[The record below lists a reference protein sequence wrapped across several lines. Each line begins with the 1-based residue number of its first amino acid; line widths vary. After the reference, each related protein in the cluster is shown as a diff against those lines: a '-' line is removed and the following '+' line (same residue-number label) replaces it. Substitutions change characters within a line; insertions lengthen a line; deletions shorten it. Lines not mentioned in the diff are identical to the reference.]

1 MHKKNVCSRK
11 VLNRRFL
18 YAILSTGKR
27 NYSVRKEQTVLVNL
41 HVKNLA
47 IIDEVEVDFSDRLN
61 VLTGETGAGKSIIIG
76 SINLA
81 LGQKSPKDVIRKG
94 ADYALV
100 ELTFRADTERQRALV
115 EEMGISMEDD
125 EILISRKIMAGRS
138 VNRIN
143 GESVTL
149 AMIRRIAD
157 IMIDIHGQNEQQS
170 LLHSAKH
177 MEIVDRYAREELGD
191 RITRMA
197 DGYREYQRLQQELSQ
212 HEVPE
217 EERLREISFM
227 KYELEEIEQ
236 VSLMHGEEEQLAEQ
250 YRMLSNATEIA
261 SGLGEIYGMTGEGN
275 ATAAEQLGQS
285 LRILHK
291 LSEYSPQ
298 MEEFANQLSDIDSLL
313 TDFNRDI
320 SDYMSDFETGGERFA
335 EVEARLDLVRTI
347 KAKYGATTAQVQ
359 EYADKLQE
367 KLMKYEEYEQ
377 YREELLKRLDEQET
391 ALKSLADEITAIRQK
406 VSRRLEKEIIKA
418 LKELNFL
425 QVQFEIAVRPLDHLN
440 SQGQDE
446 VEFMLSTNPG
456 MDLKPI
462 GDAASG
468 GELSRIMLAVKAVL
482 AQHDEIPTLIFDEID
497 VGISGRTAQM
507 VAEKMAYIGMTH
519 QVICI
524 SHLAQIGAMADS
536 HYLIEKTS
544 RNEHTSTDIRL
555 LDEKESVGELAR
567 ILGGVE
573 ITDSVRE
580 SAAEMK
586 QMAEQVKVTL
596 RA

>member
-236 VSLMHGEEEQLAEQ
+236 ASLMHGEEEQLAEQ

-377 YREELLKRLDEQET
+377 YREELLKSLTQQET
-391 ALKSLADEITAIRQK
+391 TLKSLADEITAIRQK
-406 VSRRLEKEIIKA
+406 VSHRLEKEIIKA

-596 RA
+596 QA

>member
-125 EILISRKIMAGRS
+125 EILISRTSMAGRS

-236 VSLMHGEEEQLAEQ
+236 ASLMHGEEEQLAEQ

-377 YREELLKRLDEQET
+377 YREELLKSLTQQET
-391 ALKSLADEITAIRQK
+391 TLKSLADEITAIRQK
-406 VSRRLEKEIIKA
+406 VSHRLEKEIIKA

>member
-236 VSLMHGEEEQLAEQ
+236 ASLMHGEEEQLAEQ

-275 ATAAEQLGQS
+275 ATVAEQLGQS

-377 YREELLKRLDEQET
+377 YREELLKSLTQQET
-391 ALKSLADEITAIRQK
+391 TLKSLADEITAIRQK
-406 VSRRLEKEIIKA
+406 VSHRLEKEIIKA

-586 QMAEQVKVTL
+586 QMAEKVKVTL

>member
-11 VLNRRFL
+11 ALNRRFL

-236 VSLMHGEEEQLAEQ
+236 ASLMHGEEEQLAEQ

-377 YREELLKRLDEQET
+377 YREELLKSLTQQET
-391 ALKSLADEITAIRQK
+391 TLKSLADEITAIRQK
-406 VSRRLEKEIIKA
+406 VSHRLEKEIIKA

>member
-1 MHKKNVCSRK
+1 M
-11 VLNRRFL
+11 
-18 YAILSTGKR
+18 
-27 NYSVRKEQTVLVNL
+27 LVNL

-47 IIDEVEVDFSDRLN
+47 IIDEVEVDFSDCLN

-94 ADYALV
+94 AEYALV
-100 ELTFRADTERQRALV
+100 ELTFRADTQRQRELV
-115 EEMGISMEDD
+115 REMGISMEED

-149 AMIRRIAD
+149 SMIRRIAD

-177 MEIVDRYAREELGD
+177 MEIVDHYAREELGD
-191 RITRMA
+191 RLTRMEE
-197 DGYREYQRLQQELSQ
+197 GYRVYQELQQELSGQ
-212 HEVPE
+212 EIPE

-236 VSLMHGEEEQLAEQ
+236 AALVSGEEERLDEQ
-250 YRMLSNATEIA
+250 YRELSNATSIA
-261 SGLGEIYGMTGEGN
+261 AGLGEIYSMTGEGD
-275 ATAAEQLGQS
+275 ATVAEQLGQS
-285 LRILHK
+285 VRILHK
-291 LSEYSPQ
+291 LSEFSPQ
-298 MEEFANQLSDIDSLL
+298 MEEFCGQLSEIDSLL

-320 SDYMSDFETGGERFA
+320 SDYMSDFETGGEQLA
-335 EVEARLDLVRTI
+335 EVEGRLDLVRTI

-359 EYADKLQE
+359 AYAEKLQE
-367 KLMKYEEYEQ
+367 KLARYEEYEE
-377 YREELLKRLDEQET
+377 YRESLRQRLDEQEQT
-391 ALKSLADEITAIRQK
+391 LKTLAEEITRIRRK
-406 VSRRLEKEIIKA
+406 VSRRLEKEIVKA

-425 QVQFEIAVRPLDHLN
+425 QVQFEIAVRPLGHMN
-440 SQGQDE
+440 RYGQDE

-456 MDLKPI
+456 MDMKPI
-462 GDAASG
+462 GEAASG

-507 VAEKMAYIGMTH
+507 VAEKMSYIGNTH

-524 SHLAQIGAMADS
+524 SHLAQIAAMADA
-536 HYLIEKTS
+536 HYLIEKS
-544 RNEHTSTDIRL
+544 SQKDHTSTDIRM
-555 LDEKESVGELAR
+555 LDTEESVNELAR

-586 QMAEQVKVTL
+586 QMAEQVKSGL

>member
-191 RITRMA
+191 RIMRMA

-236 VSLMHGEEEQLAEQ
+236 AALMHGEEEQLAEQ

-377 YREELLKRLDEQET
+377 YREELLKSLTQQET
-391 ALKSLADEITAIRQK
+391 TLKSLADEITAIRQK
-406 VSRRLEKEIIKA
+406 VSHRLEKEIIKA

>member
-197 DGYREYQRLQQELSQ
+197 NGYREYQRLQQELSQ

-236 VSLMHGEEEQLAEQ
+236 ASLMHGEEEQLAEQ

-377 YREELLKRLDEQET
+377 YREELLKSLTQQET
-391 ALKSLADEITAIRQK
+391 TLKSLADEITAIRQK
-406 VSRRLEKEIIKA
+406 VSHRLEKEIIKA

>member
-1 MHKKNVCSRK
+1 M
-11 VLNRRFL
+11 
-18 YAILSTGKR
+18 
-27 NYSVRKEQTVLVNL
+27 LVNL

-236 VSLMHGEEEQLAEQ
+236 ASLMHGEEEQLAEQ
-250 YRMLSNATEIA
+250 YRMLSTATEIA

-377 YREELLKRLDEQET
+377 YREALLKSLTQQET
-391 ALKSLADEITAIRQK
+391 TLKSLADEITAIRQK
-406 VSRRLEKEIIKA
+406 VSHRLEKEIIKA

-586 QMAEQVKVTL
+586 QMAEKVKVTL

>member
-1 MHKKNVCSRK
+1 M
-11 VLNRRFL
+11 
-18 YAILSTGKR
+18 
-27 NYSVRKEQTVLVNL
+27 LVNL

-236 VSLMHGEEEQLAEQ
+236 ASLMHGEEEQLAEQ

-377 YREELLKRLDEQET
+377 YREELLKSLTQQET
-391 ALKSLADEITAIRQK
+391 TLKSLAVEITAIRQK
-406 VSRRLEKEIIKA
+406 VSRRLEKEIIKT

-468 GELSRIMLAVKAVL
+468 GEL
-482 AQHDEIPTLIFDEID
+482 DEIPTLIFDEID

>member
-11 VLNRRFL
+11 ALNRRFL

-236 VSLMHGEEEQLAEQ
+236 ASLMHGEEEQLAEQ

-377 YREELLKRLDEQET
+377 YREELLKSLTQQET
-391 ALKSLADEITAIRQK
+391 TLKSLADEITAIRQK

>member
-236 VSLMHGEEEQLAEQ
+236 ASLMHGEEEQLAEQ
-250 YRMLSNATEIA
+250 YRMLSNAAEIA

-377 YREELLKRLDEQET
+377 YREELLKSLTQQET
-391 ALKSLADEITAIRQK
+391 TLKSLAVEITAIRQK

>member
-94 ADYALV
+94 TDYALV

-236 VSLMHGEEEQLAEQ
+236 ASLMHGEEEQLAEQ

-377 YREELLKRLDEQET
+377 YREELLKSLTQQET
-391 ALKSLADEITAIRQK
+391 TLKSLADEITAIRQK
-406 VSRRLEKEIIKA
+406 VSHRLEKEIIKA

>member
-1 MHKKNVCSRK
+1 M
-11 VLNRRFL
+11 NRRFL

-236 VSLMHGEEEQLAEQ
+236 ASLMHGEEEQLAEQ

-320 SDYMSDFETGGERFA
+320 SDYMSDFEIGGERFA

-377 YREELLKRLDEQET
+377 YREELLKSLTQQET
-391 ALKSLADEITAIRQK
+391 TLKSLADEITAIRQK
-406 VSRRLEKEIIKA
+406 VSHRLEKEIIKA

-596 RA
+596 QA

>member
-177 MEIVDRYAREELGD
+177 MEIVDRYAREELG
-191 RITRMA
+191 
-197 DGYREYQRLQQELSQ
+197 
-212 HEVPE
+212 
-217 EERLREISFM
+217 EI
-227 KYELEEIEQ
+227 
-236 VSLMHGEEEQLAEQ
+236 
-250 YRMLSNATEIA
+250 
-261 SGLGEIYGMTGEGN
+261 
-275 ATAAEQLGQS
+275 
-285 LRILHK
+285 
-291 LSEYSPQ
+291 
-298 MEEFANQLSDIDSLL
+298 
-313 TDFNRDI
+313 
-320 SDYMSDFETGGERFA
+320 
-335 EVEARLDLVRTI
+335 
-347 KAKYGATTAQVQ
+347 
-359 EYADKLQE
+359 
-367 KLMKYEEYEQ
+367 
-377 YREELLKRLDEQET
+377 
-391 ALKSLADEITAIRQK
+391 
-406 VSRRLEKEIIKA
+406 
-418 LKELNFL
+418 
-425 QVQFEIAVRPLDHLN
+425 
-440 SQGQDE
+440 
-446 VEFMLSTNPG
+446 
-456 MDLKPI
+456 
-462 GDAASG
+462 
-468 GELSRIMLAVKAVL
+468 
-482 AQHDEIPTLIFDEID
+482 
-497 VGISGRTAQM
+497 GRAH
-507 VAEKMAYIGMTH
+507 V
-519 QVICI
+519 
-524 SHLAQIGAMADS
+524 
-536 HYLIEKTS
+536 
-544 RNEHTSTDIRL
+544 
-555 LDEKESVGELAR
+555 
-567 ILGGVE
+567 
-573 ITDSVRE
+573 
-580 SAAEMK
+580 
-586 QMAEQVKVTL
+586 
-596 RA
+596 

>member
-1 MHKKNVCSRK
+1 M
-11 VLNRRFL
+11 
-18 YAILSTGKR
+18 
-27 NYSVRKEQTVLVNL
+27 LVNL

-236 VSLMHGEEEQLAEQ
+236 ASLMHGEEEQLAEQ

-377 YREELLKRLDEQET
+377 YREELLKSLTQQET
-391 ALKSLADEITAIRQK
+391 TLKSLADEITAIRQK

-519 QVICI
+519 QVIYI

>member
-11 VLNRRFL
+11 ALNRRFL

-236 VSLMHGEEEQLAEQ
+236 ASLMHGEEEQLAEQ

-335 EVEARLDLVRTI
+335 EVGARLDLVRTI

-377 YREELLKRLDEQET
+377 YREELLKSLTQQET
-391 ALKSLADEITAIRQK
+391 TLKSLADEITAIRQK

>member
-1 MHKKNVCSRK
+1 M
-11 VLNRRFL
+11 
-18 YAILSTGKR
+18 
-27 NYSVRKEQTVLVNL
+27 LVNL

-47 IIDEVEVDFSDRLN
+47 IIDEVEVDFSDCLN

-81 LGQKSPKDVIRKG
+81 LGQKSTKDVIRKG
-94 ADYALV
+94 AEYALV
-100 ELTFRADTERQRALV
+100 ELTFRADTQRQRELV
-115 EEMGISMEDD
+115 REMGISMEED

-149 AMIRRIAD
+149 SMIRRIAD

-191 RITRMA
+191 RLTRMEE
-197 DGYREYQRLQQELSQ
+197 GYRVYQELQQELSGQ
-212 HEVPE
+212 EIPE

-236 VSLMHGEEEQLAEQ
+236 AALVSGEEECLDEQ
-250 YRMLSNATEIA
+250 YRELSNATSIA
-261 SGLGEIYGMTGEGN
+261 AGLGEIYSLTGEGD
-275 ATAAEQLGQS
+275 ATVAEQLGQS
-285 LRILHK
+285 VRILHK
-291 LSEYSPQ
+291 LSEFSPQ
-298 MEEFANQLSDIDSLL
+298 MEEFCGQLSEIDSLL

-320 SDYMSDFETGGERFA
+320 SDYMSDFETGGEQLA
-335 EVEARLDLVRTI
+335 EVEGRLDLVRTI

-359 EYADKLQE
+359 AYAEKLQE
-367 KLMKYEEYEQ
+367 KLARYEEYEE
-377 YREELLKRLDEQET
+377 YRESLRQRLDEQEQT
-391 ALKSLADEITAIRQK
+391 LKTLAEEITRIRRK
-406 VSRRLEKEIIKA
+406 VSRRLEKEIVKA

-425 QVQFEIAVRPLDHLN
+425 QVQFEIAVRPLGHMN
-440 SQGQDE
+440 RYGQDE

-456 MDLKPI
+456 MDMKPI
-462 GDAASG
+462 GEAASG

-507 VAEKMAYIGMTH
+507 VAEKMSYIGNTH

-524 SHLAQIGAMADS
+524 SHLA
-536 HYLIEKTS
+536 HF
-544 RNEHTSTDIRL
+544 
-555 LDEKESVGELAR
+555 
-567 ILGGVE
+567 
-573 ITDSVRE
+573 
-580 SAAEMK
+580 
-586 QMAEQVKVTL
+586 
-596 RA
+596 

>member
-94 ADYALV
+94 TDYALV

-236 VSLMHGEEEQLAEQ
+236 ASLMHGEEEQLAEQ

-377 YREELLKRLDEQET
+377 YREELLKSLTQQET
-391 ALKSLADEITAIRQK
+391 TLKSLADEITAIRQK

-586 QMAEQVKVTL
+586 QMAEKVKVTL

>member
-11 VLNRRFL
+11 ALNRRFL

-212 HEVPE
+212 HEVSE

-236 VSLMHGEEEQLAEQ
+236 ASLMHGEEEQLAEQ

-377 YREELLKRLDEQET
+377 YREELLKSLTQQET
-391 ALKSLADEITAIRQK
+391 TLKSLADEITAIRQK
-406 VSRRLEKEIIKA
+406 VSHRLEKEIIKA

>member
-11 VLNRRFL
+11 ALNRRFL

-236 VSLMHGEEEQLAEQ
+236 ASLMHGEEEQLAEQ

-377 YREELLKRLDEQET
+377 YREELLKSLTQQEITLKRL
-391 ALKSLADEITAIRQK
+391 AGEITAIRQK

-425 QVQFEIAVRPLDHLN
+425 QVQFEITVRPLDHLN

-586 QMAEQVKVTL
+586 QMAEKVKVTL

>member
-236 VSLMHGEEEQLAEQ
+236 ASLMHGEEEQLAEQ

-377 YREELLKRLDEQET
+377 YREELLKSLTQQET
-391 ALKSLADEITAIRQK
+391 TLKSLADEITAIRQK
-406 VSRRLEKEIIKA
+406 VSHRLEKEIIKA

-586 QMAEQVKVTL
+586 QMAEKVKVTL

>member
-1 MHKKNVCSRK
+1 
-11 VLNRRFL
+11 
-18 YAILSTGKR
+18 
-27 NYSVRKEQTVLVNL
+27 VLVNL

-236 VSLMHGEEEQLAEQ
+236 ASLMHGEEEQLAEQ
-250 YRMLSNATEIA
+250 YRMLSNAAEIA

-377 YREELLKRLDEQET
+377 YREELLKSLTQQET
-391 ALKSLADEITAIRQK
+391 TLKSLADEITAIRQK

>member
-236 VSLMHGEEEQLAEQ
+236 ASLMHGEEEQLAEQ

-377 YREELLKRLDEQET
+377 YREELLKSLTQQET
-391 ALKSLADEITAIRQK
+391 TLKSLAVEITAIRQK

-536 HYLIEKTS
+536 HYLIVKTS

-586 QMAEQVKVTL
+586 QMAEKVKVTL

>member
-1 MHKKNVCSRK
+1 MHKKNACSRK

-236 VSLMHGEEEQLAEQ
+236 ASLMHGEEEQLAEQ

-377 YREELLKRLDEQET
+377 YREELLKSLTQQET
-391 ALKSLADEITAIRQK
+391 TLKSLADEITAIRQK
-406 VSRRLEKEIIKA
+406 VSHRLEKEIIKA

>member
-11 VLNRRFL
+11 ALNRRFL

-236 VSLMHGEEEQLAEQ
+236 ASLMHGEEEQLAEQ

-347 KAKYGATTAQVQ
+347 KAKYGATTVQVQ

-377 YREELLKRLDEQET
+377 YREELLKSLTQQEITLKRL
-391 ALKSLADEITAIRQK
+391 AGEITAIRQK

-586 QMAEQVKVTL
+586 QMAEKVKVTL

>member
-1 MHKKNVCSRK
+1 MHEKNVCSRK

-170 LLHSAKH
+170 LLYSAKH

-236 VSLMHGEEEQLAEQ
+236 ASLMHGEEEQLEEQ

-275 ATAAEQLGQS
+275 ATATEQLGQS

-377 YREELLKRLDEQET
+377 YREELLKSLTQQET
-391 ALKSLADEITAIRQK
+391 TLKSLADEITAIRQK
-406 VSRRLEKEIIKA
+406 VSHRLEKEIIKA

>member
-1 MHKKNVCSRK
+1 M
-11 VLNRRFL
+11 
-18 YAILSTGKR
+18 
-27 NYSVRKEQTVLVNL
+27 LVNL

-149 AMIRRIAD
+149 AMIRHIAD

-236 VSLMHGEEEQLAEQ
+236 ASLMHGEEEQLAEQ

-377 YREELLKRLDEQET
+377 YREELLKSLTQQET
-391 ALKSLADEITAIRQK
+391 TLKSLADEITAIRQK
-406 VSRRLEKEIIKA
+406 VSHRLEKEIIKA

>member
-170 LLHSAKH
+170 LLYSAKH

-236 VSLMHGEEEQLAEQ
+236 ASLMHGEEEQLEEQ

-275 ATAAEQLGQS
+275 ATATEQLGQS

-377 YREELLKRLDEQET
+377 YREALLKSLTQQET
-391 ALKSLADEITAIRQK
+391 TLKSLADEITAIRQK

>member
-236 VSLMHGEEEQLAEQ
+236 ASLMHGEEEQLAEQ
-250 YRMLSNATEIA
+250 YRMLSNAAEIA

-377 YREELLKRLDEQET
+377 YREELLKSLTQQET
-391 ALKSLADEITAIRQK
+391 TLKSLADEITAIRQK